1 MTPLLSILILVLLA
15 YLGTILSNQ
24 YRSDNIYVQSVL
36 YTGVGYL
43 LIGILIGPEW
53 LKIIKTN
60 WLTNLE
66 VFIGFVLGWTGF
78 MIGLQVNVKQLK
90 RFQGKYYLFSSINYI
105 FTILVLI
112 VLGLISI
119 KLFDLGIKTRDII
132 AIAIIGAL
140 NSPIIVAVLKKNFRY
155 RGPIIHFLEFNSAFD
170 NILGVITIGILMM
183 VFAVEKSGA
192 EVLFNLGLI
201 LMLNFLLAW
210 IYFYLSKNMVLS
222 DPQTLLILMAAI
234 LILVGISQ
242 AIIFSTLFTAFI
254 FGVIMAN
261 IPINTWKLY
270 HSIARIEGPIY
281 LLLLIFFG
289 FNMVNPS
296 WALIWA
302 TLLFISAR
310 VLVKF
315 VSGSVLLQLN
325 RQFKNYRI
333 GFAGIG
339 MGGITLGIT
348 LDYYLSYSS
357 AYAVNVFIVI
367 GASFILNDI
376 ISLKAAKLALKK

>member
-1 MTPLLSILILVLLA
+1 MPNLLA
-15 YLGTILSNQ
+15 STCAF
-24 YRSDNIYVQSVL
+24 R
-36 YTGVGYL
+36 
-43 LIGILIGPEW
+43 
-53 LKIIKTN
+53 
-60 WLTNLE
+60 
-66 VFIGFVLGWTGF
+66 
-78 MIGLQVNVKQLK
+78 
-90 RFQGKYYLFSSINYI
+90 
-105 FTILVLI
+105 
-112 VLGLISI
+112 
-119 KLFDLGIKTRDII
+119 
-132 AIAIIGAL
+132 
-140 NSPIIVAVLKKNFRY
+140 AV
-155 RGPIIHFLEFNSAFD
+155 
-170 NILGVITIGILMM
+170 
-183 VFAVEKSGA
+183 
-192 EVLFNLGLI
+192 
-201 LMLNFLLAW
+201 
-210 IYFYLSKNMVLS
+210 
-222 DPQTLLILMAAI
+222 
-234 LILVGISQ
+234 
-242 AIIFSTLFTAFI
+242 